1 MDGNSRKKAYN
12 LVKKQYGLFLVC
24 FFDGAITNM
33 HNLSIKML
41 IIKIFLKKYKK
52 DLYISN
58 NCSNFA
64 ASNSIH

>member
-1 MDGNSRKKAYN
+1 MR
-12 LVKKQYGLFLVC
+12 
-24 FFDGAITNM
+24 FDGAITNM

-52 DLYISN
+52 DLYISK